1 MAVRL
6 AINGFG
12 RIGRCLARVIFSER
26 KDVELVAINSR
37 GDTAS
42 SAHLFKF
49 DSIHGTFPGKVE
61 ARPDSLIIN
70 GKEVQ
75 ITRMDDP
82 HQLPWQE
89 LGVQVVLESTGVF
102 RDRVSNEG
110 HIAAGAQKVIISA
123 PGKKIDGTFVMGV
136 NEQNYDPEKH
146 RVISNASCTTNCLA
160 PIAKV
165 LNDTFGLEYGLMT
178 TVHSYTM
185 DQRLLDGSHQD
196 LRRARAAAL
205 SMVPTSTGAAR
216 AVAEVLPELKGRL
229 DGLSIRVPTA
239 NVSIIDLVAMVKKS
253 TTPEEINQ
261 AFEAAQEG
269 PMQGILRVSRLPLV
283 SCDYNGSSYSSTVD
297 AELTSVMNGNMV
309 KVMSW
314 YDNESGFSHRMVDL
328 AAYIG
333 QRLPK

>member
-12 RIGRCLARVIFSER
+12 RIGRCLARVIFSAR

-37 GDTAS
+37 GDTGS

-49 DSIHGTFPGKVE
+49 DSIHGTFPGTVE

-70 GKEVQ
+70 GQEVQ

-82 HQLPWQE
+82 SKLPWHK

-110 HIAAGAQKVIISA
+110 HIAAGAKKVIIAA

-146 RVISNASCTTNCLA
+146 LVISNASCTTNCLA
-160 PIAKV
+160 PVAKV
-165 LNDTFGLEYGLMT
+165 LHDSFGLEYGLMT
-178 TVHSYTM
+178 TIHSYTM

-216 AVAEVLPELKGRL
+216 AVSEVLPELKGRL

-239 NVSIIDLVAMVKKS
+239 NVSLVDLVAMVKKS

-261 AFEAAQEG
+261 AFETAQEG
-269 PMQGILRVSRLPLV
+269 SLHGILRLSKLPLV
-283 SCDYNGSSYSSTVD
+283 SCDYNGCSYSSTVD

-314 YDNESGFSHRMVDL
+314 YDNEMGFSHRMVDL